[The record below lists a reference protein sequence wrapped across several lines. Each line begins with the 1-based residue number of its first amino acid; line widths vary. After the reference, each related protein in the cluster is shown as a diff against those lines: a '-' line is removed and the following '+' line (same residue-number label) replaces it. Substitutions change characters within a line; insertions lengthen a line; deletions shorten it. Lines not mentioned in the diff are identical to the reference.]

1 MKRFPRR
8 VNKSVTKA
16 WRRAEWRAC
25 FYASSVQMSGKDK
38 EMTDGRMD
46 DDDRQ
51 MIDRWVQ
58 GTETT
63 L

>member
-38 EMTDGRMD
+38 EMTDGQMD

-51 MIDRWVQ
+51 IGR
-58 GTETT
+58 
-63 L
+63 